1 MTKSCAN
8 TCPPRCLG
16 YGNRPIHGITSGH
29 TTDYGVDFARVGAN
43 NVKLAGHVA
52 FISDGASTSGRAIA
66 EKLASEGARLVLH
79 TDSPETTKQLS
90 TAEWVSTLGVPTFVT
105 TGAITRG
112 AEVDRLFTEVLER
125 YRQVD
130 VLVHNTRLILPA
142 RIEDCDLT
150 TYQSLLAIN
159 LKSAFLLTQAF
170 ARQSG
175 CSGGRV
181 VYVSTIHDEKPTGAS
196 FPYAVAKG
204 ALQMLARE
212 AALDLGRRG
221 ARVNLIEMGP
231 MLGDD
236 VRFRSETS
244 DLYRDYAFK
253 VPSAELGTAQ
263 DLANMVWFLS
273 IPESRFVNGANLRL
287 DGGFTLHYMNHKMKR
302 GPESAGEG

>member
-1 MTKSCAN
+1 M
-8 TCPPRCLG
+8 P
-16 YGNRPIHGITSGH
+16 GITSGP
-29 TTDYGVDFARVGAN
+29 TTDSGVDFTKVGAS

-52 FISDGASTSGRAIA
+52 FISDGASSSGRAIA
-66 EKLASEGARLVLH
+66 EKLASEGASLVLH
-79 TDSPETTKQLS
+79 TDRPDAKQQLS
-90 TAEWVSTLGVPTFVT
+90 AGEWVPKLGVPTLVT
-105 TGAITRG
+105 AGATTRA
-112 AEVDRLFTEVLER
+112 AEVDRLFTEILER
-125 YRQVD
+125 YQQVD
-130 VLVHNTRLILPA
+130 VMVHNTHLIVPTS
-142 RIEDCDLT
+142 IEDCDLA
-150 TYQSLLAIN
+150 TYQQLLAIN
-159 LKSAFLLTQAF
+159 AKSAFLLTQAF

-212 AALDLGRRG
+212 SALDLGRRG

-302 GPESAGEG
+302 GPESVGEG